1 MSEILCVSTF
11 DIICISNFNIKCVH
25 CTMEIPMAAFKVST
39 ILATNALAF
48 AYVDVSRSSFAL
60 SFSIWRM

>member
-1 MSEILCVSTF
+1 
-11 DIICISNFNIKCVH
+11 
-25 CTMEIPMAAFKVST
+25 MEIPMAAFKVST